1 MQNIIDKK
9 LRDGFEFK
17 GIEYIQKGIANFIA
31 NPLPLVLFSLV
42 VGLSS
47 QAFAHIPGGAFLALW
62 VVLPL
67 AAGAYAM
74 AIEKTFRKEKIN
86 AQDFL
91 SVTPHFGAL
100 FLAAFLQFFVLVG
113 IMMGLVILMIFPII
127 SIMKSYDF
135 TQGFMASGA
144 LPLVGLFLF
153 VFFFILLAFYV
164 WYTFTYNYI
173 VFGKMEGTTAMGVS
187 RKIVMKQYTAIL
199 FFVLVLSVIS
209 AVLGIAMTYATGQTE
224 VFRRLFEAMANGDM
238 EALQNMQKN
247 VPQVPFTTQVITTVL
262 SCLTTPIYHC
272 IIQAAFRDINE
283 LDNENPE
290 GVDNTISHFIGK
302 NEL

>member
-1 MQNIIDKK
+1 
-9 LRDGFEFK
+9 
-17 GIEYIQKGIANFIA
+17 
-31 NPLPLVLFSLV
+31 
-42 VGLSS
+42 
-47 QAFAHIPGGAFLALW
+47 
-62 VVLPL
+62 
-67 AAGAYAM
+67 
-74 AIEKTFRKEKIN
+74 
-86 AQDFL
+86 
-91 SVTPHFGAL
+91 
-100 FLAAFLQFFVLVG
+100 
-113 IMMGLVILMIFPII
+113 
-127 SIMKSYDF
+127 
-135 TQGFMASGA
+135 
-144 LPLVGLFLF
+144 
-153 VFFFILLAFYV
+153 
-164 WYTFTYNYI
+164 
-173 VFGKMEGTTAMGVS
+173 MEGTTAMSVS

-247 VPQVPFTTQVITTVL
+247 VPEVPFTTQLITIVL

-290 GVDNTISHFIGK
+290 GADNTISHFIGK